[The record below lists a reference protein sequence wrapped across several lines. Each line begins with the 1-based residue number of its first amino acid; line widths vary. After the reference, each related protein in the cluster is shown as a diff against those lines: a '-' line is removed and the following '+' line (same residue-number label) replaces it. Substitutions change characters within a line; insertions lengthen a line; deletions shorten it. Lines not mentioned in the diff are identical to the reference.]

1 MSVFVSALIRKTN
14 KRETATDNEL
24 ESDPNYHNIS
34 LLHPIQQFLM
44 PQLRAVR
51 ESIQPSKT
59 DQGDGISAIVI
70 AIQMIVKY
78 CKKLKY
84 TRNIYLVT
92 NSTGLFDPDGIEE
105 IVAQIKNEEINLTI
119 LGVDFD
125 DEEFGFKE
133 EDKDEQKV

>member
-1 MSVFVSALIRKTN
+1 
-14 KRETATDNEL
+14 
-24 ESDPNYHNIS
+24 
-34 LLHPIQQFLM
+34 M

-51 ESIQPSKT
+51 DSIQPSKA

-84 TRNIYLVT
+84 IRNIYLVT
-92 NSTGLFDPDGIEE
+92 NGTGSFDPDGIEE
-105 IVAQIKNEEINLTI
+105 IVARIKDEGINLTI

-133 EDKDEQKV
+133 EDKDEHKV